1 MATPDPVG
9 PPVATYCYRH
19 NDREAYV
26 RCSRCQRVIC
36 PDCMTAAAVGFQC
49 PECVAEGRSSVR
61 PPRGPFGGAVDTRTS
76 VTLSLIAVCVVTYG
90 VEWVVGVNQVVG
102 DYGSWPVAIALGGQH
117 WRLLTA
123 MFLHLN
129 LLHLGFNMYM
139 LYLVGRQVELIFG
152 HVRYL
157 ALFLIAGFGGSVA
170 SYLFSSPVTV
180 SAGASGAIFGLMG
193 ALVVAGHHAR
203 ADIRQVLVLIAI
215 NLAFGFVVGG
225 IDWRAHLGGL
235 VTGAVVAAVLA
246 YAPRHRRAVVQI
258 GGCLV
263 IVGLLAAAVVYR
275 DNALLGMANQL
286 VGG

>member
-1 MATPDPVG
+1 MATPDQAG

-19 NDREAYV
+19 GDREAYV

-49 PECVAEGRSSVR
+49 PECVAQGRASVR
-61 PPRGPFGGAVDTRTS
+61 QARAPFGGAIDPRIS
-76 VTLSLIAVCVVTYG
+76 VTLSLIGLCVVTYG
-90 VEWVVGVNQVVG
+90 LEFLLGVNQVVG
-102 DYGSWPVAIALGGQH
+102 DYGSWPVAIALEGEQ
-117 WRLLTA
+117 WRLFTA

-129 LLHLGFNMYM
+129 LLHLLFNMYM
-139 LYLVGRQVELIFG
+139 LYIIGRQVELIFG

-170 SYLFSSPVTV
+170 SYVFSSPINV

-193 ALVVAGHHAR
+193 ALVVAGHAIR

-235 VTGAVVAAVLA
+235 VTGAVVAAILA
-246 YAPRHRRAVVQI
+246 HAPRSQRTLVQVV
-258 GGCLV
+258 GCVLV
-263 IVGLLAAAVVYR
+263 VGLLAGAVVLR
-275 DNALLGMANQL
+275 DNALLAMANQF
-286 VGG
+286 VSG